1 MTHIVFQQAD
11 IEALQKSFELE
22 RSLEGTIIEIKDDFA
37 VGPLEDIY
45 ATEGIERRKKWWREV
60 LAGGDYEGL
69 ADNGTIDDNKT
80 VSTLTAALQNNPEE
94 VVWIWTAPNKHDV
107 SGYYWLIS
115 QLKEF
120 QERIYILFLT
130 NLPFINEKGQIFYP
144 VNLFDIPPKEFVKAR
159 KMNRLVSSAEFET
172 DTEEWNRLCLE
183 NKGVRMLEGGKK
195 LVQHNYDF
203 YDGELLDI
211 IGTDWIKAN
220 KLMHRFYAKAK
231 HTTGDAYL
239 LWRLKQLISS
249 GKVDVRGEIK
259 SMKDFEVKPIT

>member
-22 RSLEGTIIEIKDDFA
+22 NSIEGTIIQIKDEFA
-37 VGPLEDIY
+37 VGPIDEIY
-45 ATEGIERRKKWWREV
+45 TLEGIERRKQWWREV

-69 ADNGTIDDNKT
+69 VDDGTIDDIKT
-80 VSTLTAALQNNPEE
+80 LSTLVSAVQNNPDE
-94 VVWIWTAPNKHDV
+94 VVWIWAAPNKHDV

-115 QLKEF
+115 QLKKF
-120 QERIYILFLT
+120 QERTYILFLN

-144 VNLFDIPPKEFVKAR
+144 VNLFEIPPKEFVKAR
-159 KMNRLVSSAEFET
+159 RMARLMSPAEFDT

-183 NKGVRMLEGGKK
+183 NKGVRMLEGSKK
-195 LVQHNYDF
+195 LVHHNYDF

-211 IGTDWIKAN
+211 IGMDWIKAN
-220 KLMHRFYAKAK
+220 KLMHKFYAKSK

-239 LWRLKQLISS
+239 LWRLKQLISA
-249 GKVDVRGEIK
+249 GKVDARGEIK
-259 SMKDFEVKPIT
+259 NMKDFEVKTII